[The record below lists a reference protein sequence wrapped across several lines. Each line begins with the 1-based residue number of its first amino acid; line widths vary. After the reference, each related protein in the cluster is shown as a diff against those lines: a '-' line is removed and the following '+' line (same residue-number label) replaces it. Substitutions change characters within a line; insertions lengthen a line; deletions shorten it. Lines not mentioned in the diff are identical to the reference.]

1 MYAVKQRVNLGLNN
15 IKFSHHGF
23 CPKKTYS
30 KLRLDLLVSN
40 TGLLLKRAQNIQNL
54 GGFLIISL
62 FPWEKDGENVF
73 SWLIVKKFID
83 ISSKYIDRCSCVLNS
98 W

>member
-1 MYAVKQRVNLGLNN
+1 MQIENTKKKSYGFHSFRQSGVPMYAVKQRVNLGLNN

-62 FPWEKDGENVF
+62 FP
-73 SWLIVKKFID
+73 
-83 ISSKYIDRCSCVLNS
+83 
-98 W
+98 

>member
-1 MYAVKQRVNLGLNN
+1 MQIENTKKKSYGFHSFGQSGVPMYAVKQRANLGLNN

-40 TGLLLKRAQNIQNL
+40 TGLLLKRAQNVQNL

-62 FPWEKDGENVF
+62 FP
-73 SWLIVKKFID
+73 
-83 ISSKYIDRCSCVLNS
+83 
-98 W
+98 